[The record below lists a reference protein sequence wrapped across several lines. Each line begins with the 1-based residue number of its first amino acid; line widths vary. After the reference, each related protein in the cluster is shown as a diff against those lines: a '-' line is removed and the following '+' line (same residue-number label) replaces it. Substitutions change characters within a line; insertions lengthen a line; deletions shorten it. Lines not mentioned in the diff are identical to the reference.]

1 MGGGDRRHRGTLW
14 PVAEGLFFH
23 ASTRESPAPPGVDKT
38 LPRGGEGG
46 WSQPCITWGLASW
59 GLPGRGP
66 RTARPMRRPHGTQHC
81 SATRAIFPSK
91 AGDSRA
97 VCKMRVVGGGRL
109 WGLLMLGL
117 STVPAYLTTQ
127 PKESTSTVRGRS
139 PYPQKAKRQRLAFPQ
154 QRAIPDERGFGG
166 DRGGG
171 RGA

>member
-1 MGGGDRRHRGTLW
+1 MVGGGTDDIEGPCGQSRRDCSSTL
-14 PVAEGLFFH
+14 A
-23 ASTRESPAPPGVDKT
+23 RENLR
-38 LPRGGEGG
+38 LPQVWIKRFLGWRGGVVTTMHNLGTRKLGTPGPRTKE
-46 WSQPCITWGLASW
+46 
-59 GLPGRGP
+59 GRGP

-139 PYPQKAKRQRLAFPQ
+139 PYPQKAKRQRLALPQ
-154 QRAIPDERGFGG
+154 QRAIPDDARVWG
-166 DRGGG
+166 
-171 RGA
+171 